1 MGALGLISGALS
13 TWLGFEFG
21 PHWLRRLGA
30 VFLLEAEMVPIGAFF
45 AAAVALGLWL
55 AAGRA
60 VVLPVAA
67 LATLYAW
74 SAAIH
79 TATSIITTEGDLR
92 LIAGCLAAGA
102 VGAAITQIGAGIV
115 LRELWRPWLL
125 ARTTLIG
132 ALLGLLYYAGE
143 RSILDGRLLFLLWQP
158 AIAYAI
164 GTGLAG
170 RAQVAGA

>member
-1 MGALGLISGALS
+1 MGVLGLISGALS
-13 TWLGFEFG
+13 AWLGFEFG

-30 VFLLEAEMVPIGAFF
+30 VFLLEAEMVPIGACF

-74 SAAIH
+74 SAALH
-79 TATSIITTEGDLR
+79 TAIGIITAEGDAR
-92 LIAGCLAAGA
+92 LIAGCLAAGG
-102 VGAAITQIGAGIV
+102 VGAATTQLGAGIV
-115 LRELWRPWLL
+115 LRELWRPWML

-132 ALLGLLYYAGE
+132 AVLGLLYYALE
-143 RSILDGRLLFLLWQP
+143 RSIHDSRLLFLLWQP

-164 GTGLAG
+164 GTGLTR
-170 RAQVAGA
+170 RAQAL